1 MPSPNNLNLE
11 PPPLNPTPSML
22 HLQTVPARHGLL
34 WIRHGIKVFRRK
46 PLALTGLF
54 SVFLFLAFA
63 LLLLP
68 GVGIIVLL
76 MALPLLSLGFMLAT
90 HLVLQNQT
98 PTAAVFIAPLKLTAK
113 RRNTQLLLGAGYA
126 LATAGISLLSEW
138 VDGGSFEALQILLA
152 DGATADKI
160 AAAAADPQL
169 FWGAVT
175 RLGLAALLSVP
186 FWHAPALVHWG
197 GQGVMQALFSS
208 TLGVWRNRAAFAY
221 NAALWALLVTGLS
234 LVISLLAAVL
244 GMGQLLPMLAMP
256 LGLLLSTIFY
266 ASLYF
271 TFIDC
276 YAFGTP
282 KELLEEKVDLSR
294 E

>member
-1 MPSPNNLNLE
+1 M
-11 PPPLNPTPSML
+11 ML
-22 HLQTVPARHGLL
+22 HLQTVPARSGLL

-90 HLVLQNQT
+90 HLVLQDQT
-98 PTAAVFIAPLKLTAK
+98 PTAAVFIAPLKLTAE

-138 VDGGSFEALQILLA
+138 VDGGSFEALQILMA
-152 DGATADKI
+152 DGASADKI
-160 AAAAADPQL
+160 AEAAGDPQL

-175 RLGLAALLSVP
+175 RLGLAGLLSVP

-197 GQGVMQALFSS
+197 GQGSMQALFSS

-221 NAALWALLVTGLS
+221 NAALWAVIVVGLS
-234 LVISLLAAVL
+234 LVISLLAGVL
-244 GMGQLLPMLAMP
+244 GMGQLLPLLVMP

-276 YAFGTP
+276 YKFGTTQAP
-282 KELLEEKVDLSR
+282 DEKSDSTLE
-294 E
+294 

>member
-1 MPSPNNLNLE
+1 MPSPNNAHFEL
-11 PPPLNPTPSML
+11 PPLNPTPMML
-22 HLQTVPARHGLL
+22 HLQTVPARNGLL

-63 LLLLP
+63 LPLP

-90 HLVLQNQT
+90 HLVLQDKT
-98 PTAAVFIAPLKLTAK
+98 PTAVVFIAPLKLTAK

-138 VDGGSFEALQILLA
+138 VDGGSFEALQILMA
-152 DGATADKI
+152 DGASADKI
-160 AAAAADPQL
+160 AEAAGDSQL

-197 GQGVMQALFSS
+197 GQGAMQALFSS

-221 NAALWALLVTGLS
+221 NAVLWAVIVVGLS
-234 LVISLLAAVL
+234 LVISLLAAAL

-276 YAFGTP
+276 YKFGATQAAD
-282 KELLEEKVDLSR
+282 EKVVDLTL